1 MSNYADDSKSID
13 IKMRKDTP
21 GDKPKKRRGR
31 PVKKIV
37 IIDDE
42 PSKKRRGRPVK
53 KIVII
58 DDEPPKN
65 LRNIR
70 IIRAIKKLIN
80 DKYYYLSTECSFSI
94 DVYDVATHK
103 CIGKYRDDAI
113 HFCNIPC
120 DPDIDICFK
129 LIEDGE
135 DSD

>member
-1 MSNYADDSKSID
+1 MSNHTDVSKSTD
-13 IKMRKDTP
+13 IKMKKATP
-21 GDKPKKRRGR
+21 GDKPKKKRGR
-31 PVKKIV
+31 PGKKIV
-37 IIDDE
+37 IL
-42 PSKKRRGRPVK
+42 
-53 KIVII
+53 

-70 IIRAIKKLIN
+70 ILRAIKKLIN

-103 CIGKYRDDAI
+103 CIGKYRDNAI

-135 DSD
+135 ESD